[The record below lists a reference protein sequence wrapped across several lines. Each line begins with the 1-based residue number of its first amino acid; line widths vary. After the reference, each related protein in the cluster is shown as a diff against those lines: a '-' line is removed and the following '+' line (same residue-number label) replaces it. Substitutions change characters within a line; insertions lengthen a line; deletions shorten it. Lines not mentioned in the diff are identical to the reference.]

1 MNKIFVGEYTEDE
14 LKSGKDKKEIAD
26 AQQLTGLQYI
36 TSKITKQKTL
46 KVWLTKDF
54 KI

>member
-1 MNKIFVGEYTEDE
+1 MNKIFIGEYTEDE
-14 LKSGKDKKEIAD
+14 LKSGKHKKEIAD
-26 AQQLTGLQYI
+26 AQQLTGLLCI

-54 KI
+54 KL